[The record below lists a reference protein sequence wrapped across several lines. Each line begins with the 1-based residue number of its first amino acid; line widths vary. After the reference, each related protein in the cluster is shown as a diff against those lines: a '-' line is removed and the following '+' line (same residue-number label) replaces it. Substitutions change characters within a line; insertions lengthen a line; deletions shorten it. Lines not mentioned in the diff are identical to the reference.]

1 MSRFGRINGLEAS
14 RLTVDGLRRIVESR
28 GTPMRLHPGITMH
41 KIPVE
46 GSPGLLFVIGI
57 VLMALISLPQA
68 RWFLALSVPAGLVIG
83 IILRLTS
90 RD

>member
-1 MSRFGRINGLEAS
+1 MH
-14 RLTVDGLRRIVESR
+14 
-28 GTPMRLHPGITMH
+28 LHPGITMH

-46 GSPGLLFVIGI
+46 GPMGLVFTVG
-57 VLMALISLPQA
+57 VLAMILLALPEA
-68 RWFLALSVPAGLVIG
+68 RWFLALSLPTGVVIG

>member
-1 MSRFGRINGLEAS
+1 M
-14 RLTVDGLRRIVESR
+14 
-28 GTPMRLHPGITMH
+28 HPGITMH

-46 GSPGLLFVIGI
+46 GAVGLVFTVG
-57 VLMALISLPQA
+57 VLAMVLLSLPQA
-68 RWFLALSVPAGLVIG
+68 RWFLALSLPAGLVIG